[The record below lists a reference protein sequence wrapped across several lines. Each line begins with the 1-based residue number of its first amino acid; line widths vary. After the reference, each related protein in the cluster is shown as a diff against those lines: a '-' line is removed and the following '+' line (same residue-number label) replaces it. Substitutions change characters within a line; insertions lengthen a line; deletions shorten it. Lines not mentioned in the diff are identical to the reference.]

1 MSDNVKVLLVGVGY
15 MGLEYYKV
23 LRAMKCEVFAIG
35 RGKESAEKFQQETGC
50 RVVVGGVESIEPKD
64 VKEVDYAIVAT
75 PLDVLKDTCI

>member
-50 RVVVGGVESIEPKD
+50 RVVVGGVESIEP
-64 VKEVDYAIVAT
+64 
-75 PLDVLKDTCI
+75 

>member
-35 RGKESAEKFQQETGC
+35 RGKESAEKFQHMDTITC
-50 RVVVGGVESIEPKD
+50 KSPIS
-64 VKEVDYAIVAT
+64 AIRMKFYVMGI
-75 PLDVLKDTCI
+75 L

>member
-64 VKEVDYAIVAT
+64 VKEVDSAIVAT
-75 PLDVLKDTCI
+75 PLDVL